1 MAPGPAFITGASGFV
16 GGAVL
21 RHLMEA
27 GRDVRA
33 LVRDDEGAAR
43 VGAVGATPVRG
54 DLFDLGA
61 MLGGM
66 RGCATVFHVAGVNAT
81 CLRDPEPMLRA
92 NVEGSAQVMR
102 AAAAAGVERVVHT
115 SSAATIGEAVDTV
128 GREDSP
134 HRGTFLSVYELS
146 KFLAERKVLALG
158 AELGVPVVCVN
169 PSSVQGPGRTDGSA
183 RLFLDL
189 VRRRRPPVVDTWLSV
204 VDVDDCAAGHLRAET
219 SGVPGDRYLLNG
231 ASLTTAEA
239 IDLLRD
245 VCGRPAHTLR
255 LSRGTIRA
263 AGAVAGAVGRI
274 TRRQL
279 PLCPE
284 VVRTLLHG
292 HRYDGSRAER
302 ELGLRY
308 RAPDET
314 VRRTLAWYVDEGLL
328 PAMRG
333 LETAA

>member
-1 MAPGPAFITGASGFV
+1 
-16 GGAVL
+16 
-21 RHLMEA
+21 
-27 GRDVRA
+27 
-33 LVRDDEGAAR
+33 
-43 VGAVGATPVRG
+43 
-54 DLFDLGA
+54 
-61 MLGGM
+61 
-66 RGCATVFHVAGVNAT
+66 
-81 CLRDPEPMLRA
+81 MLRA
-92 NVEGSAQVMR
+92 NVEGSAQVLR

-169 PSSVQGPGRTDGSA
+169 PSSVQGPGRTEGSA

-204 VDVDDCAAGHLRAET
+204 VDVDDCAAGHLRAEA
-219 SGVPGDRYLLNG
+219 SGVPGERYLLSG

-255 LSRGTIRA
+255 LSRGAVRA
-263 AGAVAGAVGRI
+263 AGVVASAIGRI

-279 PLCPE
+279 PLCPGGRAHAPARTSIRR
-284 VVRTLLHG
+284 VARRTRAGPAVPRSGRDGAAHARLVR
-292 HRYDGSRAER
+292 RR
-302 ELGLRY
+302 
-308 RAPDET
+308 RAPAGDART
-314 VRRTLAWYVDEGLL
+314 RNRRVGWTHVSRRDPW
-328 PAMRG
+328 
-333 LETAA
+333 